1 MVRRELR
8 LRNQKSC
15 TRDSKACTATCLL
28 QTCFPIVQWALSPP
42 FRVVVMTRLCAQG
55 STGPRGAPDPGAAQP
70 RAGLFPRS
78 SWVSRGWLKVTG
90 LCPLAF

>member
-55 STGPRGAPDPGAAQP
+55 STGPRGCPAQG
-70 RAGLFPRS
+70 RALPSLVLGEQRVAGSDWAVS
-78 SWVSRGWLKVTG
+78 SCFLG
-90 LCPLAF
+90 